1 MPEPIFL
8 FLNIHFQDFLCIFTH
23 DYWGLKQLL
32 EEMPLEGLKYYIRKA
47 QELVDK
53 ANRDKDPDSELL
65 DFAKKIAELNNYAT
79 IPLQKATNTSQSET
93 RRQDEQ
99 LFIENLIS
107 NLSQGLIVLDTE
119 LNIRIWNKHMEKLA
133 EKPAKRVIGQPIQ
146 DVLHGYKTMQL
157 KPAIQKALKGELL
170 EIDSITYFDSRID
183 DHRHINLV
191 LSPYRDSS
199 GKIQGLIALVSD
211 ISNRIEYQ
219 NELKNRHETLE
230 ILNEELRQA
239 NEYFLTANKECSAAK
254 QKAEENERLKTAFL
268 ANMSHEIRTPM
279 NSIIGFSQ
287 LLLDDHMPRG
297 EQMEYLKIMNRNSVQ
312 LLNLINDIIDLSKM
326 EGGELKIKRDVMD
339 LTALLTDLHQLFKT
353 NADRKGIE
361 LRLNHKLNE
370 NQSIISDIQRVRQIM
385 TNLIANAIKFTD
397 KGYVEM
403 SCWIEGDHFIF
414 KVKDTGS
421 GISKGKQELIFR
433 RFIQE
438 SDRNND
444 GHSRGGSGLGLAISK
459 NLAELLGG
467 DILLISEKGK
477 GSEFSVRLPF
487 TPENRLDTQSEFKQP
502 DMNILR
508 GLKGK
513 ILIAEDIESN
523 YLYIHGLLQKM
534 PLDLIHAKN
543 GKEALDMV
551 ELFPDI
557 KLVLMDIKM
566 PVMDGYEATRQIKKL
581 KPDMPVIA
589 QTAFAMPED
598 RDRAFEAG
606 CDGYLPK
613 PIKPADL
620 TAFLKAFLLNQ

>member
-1 MPEPIFL
+1 MS
-8 FLNIHFQDFLCIFTH
+8 
-23 DYWGLKQLL
+23 L
-32 EEMPLEGLKYYIRKA
+32 EQFNQYIREA
-47 QELVDK
+47 QKLVDK
-53 ANRDKDPDSELL
+53 ANRNENPDRELL
-65 DFAKKIAELNNYAT
+65 DFAKKIAGLKSHAP
-79 IPLQKATNTSQSET
+79 IPMQKTANTSQPGTSL
-93 RRQDEQ
+93 QDEQ

-107 NLSQGLIVLDTE
+107 NLSQGLIVVDTN
-119 LNIRIWNKHMEKLA
+119 LNIKIWNKHMEKLA
-133 EKPAKRVIGQPIQ
+133 EKPAELVIGQPIQ
-146 DVLHGYKTMQL
+146 DVLHGYNTMQL

-170 EIDSITYFDSRID
+170 EIDSITYFDRRID
-183 DHRHINLV
+183 DHRYINLV

-199 GKIQGLIALVSD
+199 DKIQGLIALVSD

-239 NEYFLTANKECSAAK
+239 NEYFLSANKECSAAK
-254 QKAEENERLKTAFL
+254 QKAEESERLKTAFL

-287 LLLDDHMPRG
+287 LLLDDHMPRI

-339 LTALLTDLHQLFKT
+339 LTALLTDLHQLFKS

-361 LRLNHKLNE
+361 LRLNHKLSK
-370 NQSIISDIQRVRQIM
+370 NQRIISDIQRVRQIM

-397 KGYVEM
+397 KGHVEM
-403 SCWIEGDHFIF
+403 SCWVEGDYFIF

-421 GISKGKQELIFR
+421 GISKDKQELIFR

-467 DILLISEKGK
+467 DIILESEKGK
-477 GSEFSVRLPF
+477 GSVFSVRLPF

-513 ILIAEDIESN
+513 ILVAEDIESN
-523 YLYIHGLLQKM
+523 YIYIHGLLQKL

-551 ELFPDI
+551 ELNPDI

-613 PIKPADL
+613 PIKSADL

>member
-1 MPEPIFL
+1 MS
-8 FLNIHFQDFLCIFTH
+8 
-23 DYWGLKQLL
+23 L
-32 EEMPLEGLKYYIRKA
+32 EQFNQYIREA

-53 ANRDKDPDSELL
+53 AKRNENPDRELL
-65 DFAKKIAELNNYAT
+65 DFAKKIAGLKNHSP
-79 IPLQKATNTSQSET
+79 IPSQKNTNTAHPET
-93 RRQDEQ
+93 SRQDEQ

-107 NLSQGLIVLDTE
+107 NLSQGLIVVDTN

-133 EKPAKRVIGQPIQ
+133 EKPAELVIGQPIQ

-170 EIDSITYFDSRID
+170 EIDSITYFDRRID
-183 DHRHINLV
+183 DHRYIKLV

-211 ISNRIEYQ
+211 ISNHIEYQ
-219 NELKNRHETLE
+219 NELKERHETLE

-239 NEYFLTANKECSAAK
+239 NEYFLTANKECGAAK
-254 QKAEENERLKTAFL
+254 QKAEESERLKTAFL

-287 LLLDDHMPRG
+287 LLLDDHMPRI

-339 LTALLTDLHQLFKT
+339 LTALLTDLYQLFKS

-370 NQSIISDIQRVRQIM
+370 NQRIISDIQRVRQIM

-403 SCWIEGDHFIF
+403 SCRVEGDHFIF

-421 GISKGKQELIFR
+421 GISKDKQDLIFR

-467 DILLISEKGK
+467 EIILISEKGR
-477 GSEFSVRLPF
+477 GSEFSVTLPF
-487 TPENRLDTQSEFKQP
+487 TPENRFDTQSELKQP
-502 DMNILR
+502 DLNILS
-508 GLKGK
+508 GIKGK
-513 ILIAEDIESN
+513 ILVAEDIESN
-523 YLYIHGLLQKM
+523 YLYIHGLLQKL
-534 PLDLIHAKN
+534 PLELIHAKN
-543 GKEALDMV
+543 GKEAVDLV
-551 ELFPDI
+551 ELIPDI

-566 PVMDGYEATRQIKKL
+566 PIMDGYEATRQIKKL
-581 KPDMPVIA
+581 KPNMPVIA

-613 PIKPADL
+613 PIKSADL